1 MPYEPHAAHP
11 ALYARKITMGG
22 KREAGRRALPVVPT
36 LLVALLVSALWFV
49 GGVAQQIASPAPIP
63 TDPDLKVAFIGDTAN
78 GAAFRSVLNLI
89 RSEGA
94 HLVVHQGDFDYDSNP
109 AGFFATIDSV
119 LGANFPYFAS
129 VGNHD
134 IGSWRTDCSD
144 PDGCYAQFLKDRM
157 ARLGVE
163 PDDPDLNDQMYSV
176 THRGLK
182 IVFVG
187 QDSVIAGDNT
197 YAPYIRARLS
207 ADAHTWKICSWHK
220 NQNAMQVGGKSDEM
234 GWAVYETCKDL
245 GAIIATAHEHS
256 YHRTKTLTSVQMQ
269 VVDPLCPDPNRL
281 CVARGTPGKSFVFVS
296 GLGGN
301 SVRDQERC
309 LPSTYPYGCNGEW
322 ARIYTSNQGATFG
335 ALFIVFRVSGDP
347 NRAYGYFKN
356 LNGQVIEEF
365 DITVGDRPGGGPAAP
380 TGLTLR

>member
-1 MPYEPHAAHP
+1 
-11 ALYARKITMGG
+11 MGG

-78 GAAFRSVLNLI
+78 GEAFRSVLNLI

-94 HLVVHQGDFDYDSNP
+94 HLVVHQGDFDYGSNP

-269 VVDPLCPDPNRL
+269 AVDPLCPDPNRL
-281 CVARGTPGKSFVFVS
+281 CVASGTPGKSFVFVS

-301 SVRDQERC
+301 SVRDQVRC

-335 ALFIVFRVSGDP
+335 ALFIVFHVSGDP
-347 NRAYGYFKN
+347 NRAHGYFKN

-365 DITVGDRPGGGPAAP
+365 DITAGDSPGGGPAAP

>member
-1 MPYEPHAAHP
+1 MPYEPRAAHP
-11 ALYARKITMGG
+11 ALYARKITMGCM
-22 KREAGRRALPVVPT
+22 REAGRRAPVVAT

-134 IGSWRTDCSD
+134 IGSWRTDCND

-301 SVRDQERC
+301 SVRDQVRC

-335 ALFIVFRVSGDP
+335 ALFIVFHVSGDP

-365 DITVGDRPGGGPAAP
+365 DITAGDRPDGGPAAP